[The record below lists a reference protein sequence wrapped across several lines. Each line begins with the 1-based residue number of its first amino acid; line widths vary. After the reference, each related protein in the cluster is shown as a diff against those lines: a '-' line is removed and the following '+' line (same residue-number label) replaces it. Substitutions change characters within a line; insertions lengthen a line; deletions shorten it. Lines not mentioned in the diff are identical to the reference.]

1 MLFYMILENSLEKTR
16 ALTLGSATL
25 QMFNFTHS
33 GKMVKWSKVHQ
44 WSEIKLIHSFTAVA
58 KWFKVKKKKK
68 TWDNINKT
76 VNQTSTQT
84 KQIFN
89 IYKFPFFK
97 AEFLVLYNFF
107 IKYLTLI
114 WG

>member
-44 WSEIKLIHSFTAVA
+44 WQKSKLIHSFTAVS
-58 KWFKVKKKKK
+58 KWYKIKKKKK
-68 TWDNINKT
+68 NLGQHQQNSQP
-76 VNQTSTQT
+76 N
-84 KQIFN
+84 
-89 IYKFPFFK
+89 
-97 AEFLVLYNFF
+97 
-107 IKYLTLI
+107 
-114 WG
+114 